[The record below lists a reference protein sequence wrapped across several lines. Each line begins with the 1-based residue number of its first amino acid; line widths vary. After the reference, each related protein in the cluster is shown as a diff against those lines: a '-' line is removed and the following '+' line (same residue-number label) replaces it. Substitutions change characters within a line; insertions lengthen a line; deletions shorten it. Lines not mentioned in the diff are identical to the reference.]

1 MKIRIPHSGKVLIA
15 LVLTVALL
23 AMSACTPVGEE
34 APRID
39 SITAEL
45 VSGAPGPTATAS
57 PAPGQSPSPTAA
69 ASPIGEGGSVTVTV
83 RVTNFDII
91 EPSPSPAGS
100 PAASPTQSPTSTATT
115 SEGYLIYYLDRIPDA
130 ATNLI
135 LPITPTQT
143 MGQRISSGETS
154 ITWSNLT
161 PGIHVFVV
169 QLVDRNGEP
178 LDPPVI
184 AGVALTVVQS
194 AASPSPT
201 ETASPTGT
209 P

>member
-45 VSGAPGPTATAS
+45 VSVAPGPTATAS
-57 PAPGQSPSPTAA
+57 PAPEQSPSPTAA
-69 ASPIGEGGSVTVTV
+69 ASPIGEGGSVTVTLTV
-83 RVTNFDII
+83 ANFDII

-100 PAASPTQSPTSTATT
+100 PTASPTSTATT

-143 MGQRISSGETS
+143 MGQRVSSGETS
-154 ITWSNLT
+154 ITWSNLD